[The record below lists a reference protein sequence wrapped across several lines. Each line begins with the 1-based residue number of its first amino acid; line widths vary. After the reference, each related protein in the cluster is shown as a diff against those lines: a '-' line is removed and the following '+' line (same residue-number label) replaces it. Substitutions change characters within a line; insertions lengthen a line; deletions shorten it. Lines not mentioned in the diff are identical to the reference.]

1 MQNENKKGINID
13 IYIEIKL
20 IKKLFQI
27 VSEQHNTNIFLLF
40 HCDHLIDRKI
50 RRLKY
55 KKFAK
60 YVYTNI
66 FRI

>member
-27 VSEQHNTNIFLLF
+27 VSEQHNTNFFFTISL
-40 HCDHLIDRKI
+40 
-50 RRLKY
+50 
-55 KKFAK
+55 
-60 YVYTNI
+60 
-66 FRI
+66 